1 MVHCGKKT
9 DTGDQMSEQ
18 IQTTRRACGPVS
30 NVRPAGLLATA
41 RRVTIKVGSSL
52 LVDDGSEGIR
62 REWLATLAADIARLR
77 DEGKQLVVV
86 SSGAVALGRR
96 NLGLKRSARLSLKQ
110 AAAAAGQP
118 LLMQAWEKA
127 LAPFGIPTAQLLLT
141 IDDTESRRR
150 WLNGRATMEV
160 LLASGALPIINENDS
175 VATEELRYGDNDRL
189 SARVA
194 QMMQCDLLLLLSD
207 VDGLYTANPARDRG
221 ARHVPH
227 VETITDEIERWA
239 GEASGVGVGSGGMR
253 TKLAAARIAQGF
265 GCATI
270 ITSGRCD
277 RPLALVASGESK
289 ATVIDAAGTPAR
301 AYKQWIAGTLVP
313 AGSVT
318 IDNGAVEALAAG
330 RSLLPAGVRS
340 VEGSFERGTC
350 LRILDVLGRE
360 VARGI
365 TAYTSA
371 EAEAILGCP
380 SSDIAARLGYSGP
393 DELIH
398 RNDLV
403 LM

>member
-1 MVHCGKKT
+1 
-9 DTGDQMSEQ
+9 MSEDVQ
-18 IQTTRRACGPVS
+18 SPIRSGAPVEEA
-30 NVRPAGLLATA
+30 RHAAILAAA
-41 RRVTIKVGSSL
+41 RRVTVKVGSSL
-52 LVDDGSEGIR
+52 LVDAGSKGIR
-62 REWLATLAADIARLR
+62 HEWLSTLGADIARLR
-77 DEGKQLVVV
+77 DQGKQLVVV

-96 NLGLKRSARLSLKQ
+96 HLDLKKSARLSLKQ

-118 LLMQAWEKA
+118 LLMQAWEQA

-160 LLASGALPIINENDS
+160 LLASGALPVINENDS

-194 QMMQCDLLLLLSD
+194 QMIQGDLLILLSD
-207 VDGLYTANPARDRG
+207 VDGLYTANPARDPG

-227 VETITDEIERWA
+227 VEAITEEVERWA
-239 GEASGVGVGSGGMR
+239 GDASGAGVGSGGMR

-270 ITSGRCD
+270 IASGRSD
-277 RPLALVASGESK
+277 HPLGAIASGEAR

-301 AYKQWIAGTLVP
+301 AYKQWIAGALVP
-313 AGSVT
+313 AGAVT
-318 IDNGAVEALAAG
+318 IDDGAAEALAAG
-330 RSLLPAGVRS
+330 RSLLPTGVRS
-340 VEGSFERGTC
+340 VQGSFERGVC
-350 LRILDVLGRE
+350 LQILDLQGRE

-365 TAYTSA
+365 SAYNSA
-371 EAEAILGCP
+371 ETKAILGCP
-380 SSDIAARLGYSGP
+380 SSDIAERLGYSGP